1 MCSIELGRPVRGERT
16 DAEIVPGLGVGDG
29 RGVCVGVSVGV
40 GRSVSCERIG
50 ICDVFAAGRGTI
62 AGWGEVATRIG
73 SAVRTRGL
81 GVCVGGPGVEPD
93 SIGAV
98 VREAATGTSLSV
110 QLASNVARLPADN
123 ILVSRRLLRR
133 AGIFMRNSRSVLAA
147 GRDACNRMRRV
158 ESFVQCK
165 RFYGTDSAD
174 VRVGLL
180 RGPEYT
186 MAGSS
191 YGGRALMCRQPT
203 QIVAKDFNPARA
215 LVPCSVQSG
224 CNSC

>member
-1 MCSIELGRPVRGERT
+1 MFSIELGRPVRGERT
-16 DAEIVPGLGVGDG
+16 DAEIASGLGVGDG
-29 RGVCVGVSVGV
+29 RGVCVGIRVGV
-40 GRSVSCERIG
+40 GRAVSWERIG

-62 AGWGEVATRIG
+62 AGWGEVVTRIG
-73 SAVRTRGL
+73 SAVWTRGL

-93 SIGAV
+93 SIGTV
-98 VREAATGTSLSV
+98 VREAEKEISLSV
-110 QLASNVARLPADN
+110 QLTSSVARLPADN

-133 AGIFMRNSRSVLAA
+133 AGLFMRNSRSVLSA

-158 ESFVQCK
+158 EPFVQCK

-174 VRVGLL
+174 GRVGFL

-191 YGGRALMCRQPT
+191 YGGRALMCR
-203 QIVAKDFNPARA
+203 
-215 LVPCSVQSG
+215 
-224 CNSC
+224 